1 MRRTTETIGDAT
13 GETGWRKT
21 FPKKWTPPAQVCGA
35 WGRKMGGNKVK
46 DLMAEFKYK
55 AWLVERIYNDGGYL
69 LASKPHAIC
78 QTQATA
84 ERISRALP
92 HDQANDSAI
101 KEIELLRHDGK
112 WYGPVCM
119 VEATDKDNRTQAEID
134 RIAAATAAAEAAGLT
149 KAQIDALRGSK

>member
-1 MRRTTETIGDAT
+1 MNKTVEAIGNAT
-13 GETGWRKT
+13 GQTGWRKT
-21 FPKKWTPPAQVCGA
+21 YARKWTPPAQPCGH
-35 WGRKMGGNKVK
+35 WGKNVQDAKLK
-46 DLMAEFKYK
+46 DLTAEFKYK
-55 AWLVERIYNDGGYL
+55 AWLVERIYNDGGYF

-119 VEATDKDNRTQAEID
+119 VEATDKDKRTQAEID
-134 RIAAATAAAEAAGLT
+134 RIAAAAAAAEAAGLT